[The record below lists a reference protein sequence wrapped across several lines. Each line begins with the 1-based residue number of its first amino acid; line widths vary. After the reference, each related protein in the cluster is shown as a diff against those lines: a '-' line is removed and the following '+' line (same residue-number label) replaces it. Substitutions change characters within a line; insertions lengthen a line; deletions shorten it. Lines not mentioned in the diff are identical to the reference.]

1 MGGTWT
7 AVADAKTGAVTGT
20 WTLRRKRSFGPAR
33 CHGIDKESFKGET
46 NGFES
51 IDDFKY
57 CGKEP
62 GDIIEFTEA
71 DIHGV
76 VH

>member
-1 MGGTWT
+1 M
-7 AVADAKTGAVTGT
+7 
-20 WTLRRKRSFGPAR
+20 GPAR
-33 CHGIDKESFKGET
+33 CHGIDKKSFKGET
-46 NGFES
+46 NGFEN
-51 IDDFKY
+51 IDDFEY

>member
-1 MGGTWT
+1 MSGGWSIVFSRPVGD
-7 AVADAKTGAVTGT
+7 VAP
-20 WTLRRKRSFGPAR
+20 LRERSVGPAR
-33 CHGIDKESFKGET
+33 CHGIDKKSLKGET
-46 NGFES
+46 NGFEN